1 VRIPRLAKLKRD
13 RGFTLTELAV
23 AMLVVGIL
31 AAIAVP
37 SFLGA
42 RNTAFDKEA
51 QATVDAALVAA
62 KVYYSMYG
70 DFSDPDSDACESS
83 IAFAAGLQKIDP
95 NYDFIVANIYRYV
108 DSPRVVSAAAA
119 ITRNSGNESL
129 GCQAF
134 MAAALS
140 RSGNCWIGRITI
152 EGKYI
157 GASSF
162 GTDAPIQITAI
173 ASTDNASE
181 ETLAAESV
189 NGTAYAAWKVRSSD
203 ASGGSA
209 TGDGRLFAAAHY
221 CRASSLLEA
230 ASTTEATFWNRGPH
244 FTEYYDTW
252 RTVAGADEGGH

>member
-1 VRIPRLAKLKRD
+1 
-13 RGFTLTELAV
+13 
-23 AMLVVGIL
+23 MLVVGIL
-31 AAIAVP
+31 LSIAVP
-37 SFLGA
+37 AFLGS
-42 RNTAFDKEA
+42 RNSAYDKEA
-51 QATVDAALVAA
+51 QAAVNAALAA
-62 KVYYSMYG
+62 AEVYYSMYG
-70 DFSDPDSDACESS
+70 DFSDPDSDTCETS
-83 IAFAAGLQKIDP
+83 IAFAAGLQQIEP
-95 NYDFIVANIYRYV
+95 NYDFVVANIFRYV
-108 DSPRVVSAAAA
+108 DNPRVVSAAAA

-140 RSGNCWIGRITI
+140 RSGNCWIGRITV

-157 GASSF
+157 GISSL

-173 ASTDNASE
+173 ASTDNSSE
-181 ETLAAESV
+181 ETLIANSV

-221 CRASSLLEA
+221 CRASELLNA

-244 FTEYYDTW
+244 FTEYYDSW